1 MATLSAEPALGWY
14 LRNALHSEASA
25 ELLTP
30 IADAV
35 SASLAAAPSVKDDG
49 SGANTAPPATAA
61 ALGCVLAAF
70 ADLPPFGSESRS
82 SAMPASA
89 PPSLLS
95 LRPNSTSC
103 CLRSASA
110 WGRHLARFCNAAQVA
125 LRIRCA

>member
-49 SGANTAPPATAA
+49 AGANTAPPATAA

-70 ADLPPFGSESRS
+70 ADLPPFGSESFERN
-82 SAMPASA
+82 ARFGAA
-89 PPSLLS
+89 EFALA
-95 LRPNSTSC
+95 RPNSTSC

-110 WGRHLARFCNAAQVA
+110 GGATSPASATRHR
-125 LRIRCA
+125 